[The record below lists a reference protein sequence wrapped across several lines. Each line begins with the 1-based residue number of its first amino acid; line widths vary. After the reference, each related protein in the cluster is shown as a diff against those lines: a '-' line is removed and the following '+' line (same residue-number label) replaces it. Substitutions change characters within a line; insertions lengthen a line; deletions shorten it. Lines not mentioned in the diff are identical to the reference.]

1 MAIMLHERG
10 FRRHCCGKLGGFFQG
25 RCLMLFAVGVSH
37 KTAPL
42 AVRER
47 LAVAPARI
55 PELLDELLENDGVD
69 EVVLLTTCN
78 RTELYA
84 VAEPYLKRTLIDWL
98 DDTGGLG
105 PGAENWRYVHE
116 DGAAARHLFRVA
128 AGLESMALGET
139 QVLGQVKTAYLTAH
153 KAAAVGPE
161 LHSLFQHALGA
172 TKSIHTDSA
181 LDTLRSLPYAAVK
194 LARERLGGLEG
205 RTVVLVGA
213 GETIETVAFHLRAQN
228 TGRRLIA
235 NRSRPAAA
243 ALAATYGGEAIGL
256 EELPAALAEA
266 DLVATATSSEE
277 PIIDAAALRARPAD
291 APLLVLDLAVPR
303 DVAPEALTLP
313 GVSVVSVDD
322 LAEVIA
328 ASSEMR
334 YTAVA
339 EAEQA
344 IGDALADWRKAR
356 RIRTAVPTI
365 CALRAEA
372 AGARRRTLAEAR
384 RIAETRG
391 TDAALEYLAA
401 TLTNRLMHAPTV
413 RLREAAASDEA
424 ALIAAAR
431 DLFALGAEGE
441 QADHEAA

>member
-1 MAIMLHERG
+1 MLHERSSY
-10 FRRHCCGKLGGFFQG
+10 RHCCGTLGGFLPTRF
-25 RCLMLFAVGVSH
+25 LMLFAVGVSH

-55 PELLDELLENDGVD
+55 PELLDALLENDGVD
-69 EVVLLTTCN
+69 EAVLLATCN

-84 VAEPYLKRTLIDWL
+84 VAEPQRKRTLIAWL
-98 DDTGGLG
+98 GEIGGLE
-105 PGAENWRYVHE
+105 PEPDDWRYAHE

-128 AGLESMALGET
+128 AGLESMVLGET
-139 QVLGQVKTAYLTAH
+139 QVLGQVKTAYLAAH
-153 KAAAVGPE
+153 AAAAVGPE
-161 LHSLFQHALGA
+161 LHDLFQHALGA
-172 TKSIHTDSA
+172 TKNIHTDSS

-194 LARERLGGLEG
+194 LARERLGGLAG
-205 RTVVLVGA
+205 KTALLIGA
-213 GETIETVAFHLRAQN
+213 GETIETIAFHLRAQN
-228 TGRRLIA
+228 IGRLLIA

-243 ALAATYGGEAIGL
+243 ALAATYGGEAIAL
-256 EELPAALAEA
+256 TELPAALAES
-266 DLVATATSSEE
+266 DLVASATASEN
-277 PIIDAAALRARPAD
+277 PLIDAASFHARAAG

-303 DVAPEALTLP
+303 DVSPEAAALP
-313 GVSVVSVDD
+313 EVNVVSVDD
-322 LAEVIA
+322 LAAVIA

-334 YTAVA
+334 YTAAA
-339 EAEQA
+339 EAEHA
-344 IGDALADWRKAR
+344 IGHALENWRKSR

-372 AGARRRTLAEAR
+372 ARARRRTLAEAR
-384 RIAETRG
+384 RIAAARG
-391 TDAALEYLAA
+391 SDLALEYLAS

-431 DLFALGAEGE
+431 DLFALGTEGD
-441 QADHEAA
+441 QADIEAA